1 MIKKYICI
9 YIYYIMS
16 SSKKWILLLLVGAV
30 IVSIIFSARK
40 NAIPFLYGL
49 TIEEAEFVLKESGKN
64 IKLGEKIGFEQPVIG
79 KSYLL
84 GKISKQEYIPS
95 ENPDNPGILNYTLFQ
110 IDTNQIDTFLKHAG
124 EILQGQDDETV
135 KQLQEL
141 STLSQDLD
149 DLYKIEDE
157 KEKLQKEL
165 ELEYENQA
173 QEEMRLKEEQLQ
185 SQRIYEETQR
195 KIAENQR
202 NMTQRKPGH
211 HPSEVHSVKK
221 QRRVVPVVGLV
232 NEITIEPPKNNR
244 NRLQME
250 VPDRASST
258 NVYSAKESFFW

>member
-1 MIKKYICI
+1 M
-9 YIYYIMS
+9 
-16 SSKKWILLLLVGAV
+16 LLLVGAV
-30 IVSIIFSARK
+30 IVSIICAVKK
-40 NAIPFLYGL
+40 NAIPSLYGL
-49 TIEEAEFVLKESGKN
+49 TLEEAEIVLKESGKN

-84 GKISKQEYIPS
+84 GKISRQEYIPS
-95 ENPDNPGILNYTLFQ
+95 ENPDKPGLLNYMLFQ
-110 IDTNQIDTFLKHAG
+110 IDTNQIDSFLKNAG

-149 DLYKIEDE
+149 NLYKIEDE
-157 KEKLQKEL
+157 KEKLQREL
-165 ELEYENQA
+165 EAEYENQM

-202 NMTQRKPGH
+202 NMAQQRKPSH
-211 HPSEVHSVKK
+211 HPSEINRKK
-221 QRRVVPVVGLV
+221 IQRRVVPVVGLV
-232 NEITIEPPKNNR
+232 NEITTESPKNNR